1 MLARSFLSPIELLH
15 SLYELPV
22 GLRYMRYLDARY
34 WPLFF
39 AFGYFNNWKTEKKTD
54 VYNRFNAFT
63 VLNKT
68 LIGPSFDCSNEF

>member
-1 MLARSFLSPIELLH
+1 VCWLVPFLSPIELLH

-39 AFGYFNNWKTEKKTD
+39 AFGYFNNWKTEENSMFK
-54 VYNRFNAFT
+54 T
-63 VLNKT
+63 VLPF
-68 LIGPSFDCSNEF
+68 LVF